1 MSQFEAA
8 FNNLVPHII
17 CHWKFSNNSNTHRS
31 FDMELK
37 IEISKTNYTRNYNIL
52 KIEQILKPFEDH
64 LHHHDVLLVVDFIR
78 LFGY

>member
-1 MSQFEAA
+1 
-8 FNNLVPHII
+8 
-17 CHWKFSNNSNTHRS
+17 
-31 FDMELK
+31 MELK
-37 IEISKTNYTRNYNIL
+37 IEISKTNYTRNYNIP